1 MNSPTQPTT
10 PELVAGD
17 AADSVEVTEILILP
31 NGGGIRRELL
41 DRVNRSIPRLDRN
54 RTYSLKQMCGLEF
67 WATLAP
73 REKIENGISFAYLV
87 AQGELPLEFACCP
100 HQSNKRY
107 RRK

>member
-1 MNSPTQPTT
+1 MSDTT
-10 PELVAGD
+10 HVTPD
-17 AADSVEVTEILILP
+17 AQLIQVLP
-31 NGGGIRRELL
+31 NGFEIRRELL

-73 REKIENGISFAYLV
+73 GEKIENGISFAYLV

-100 HQSNKRY
+100 QRSNKLY

>member
-1 MNSPTQPTT
+1 MTSPTQPTT
-10 PELVAGD
+10 PELVANG
-17 AADSVEVTEILILP
+17 AADSVEIIEILVLP
-31 NGGGIRRELL
+31 NGGEIRRELL

-73 REKIENGISFAYLV
+73 GEKIENGISFAYLV
-87 AQGELPLEFACCP
+87 TQGELPLEFACCP
-100 HQSNKRY
+100 QRSNKLY